1 MMTVEGVCFSCRVR
15 RDGLPAFAFALVPVA
30 VAGTC
35 RCGDPC
41 SALQVNVPGSH
52 GHPQASCCSTD
63 QALAETFPLF
73 FLSRLP
79 SFYCPSCTSPFIQ
92 HTVQ

>member
-1 MMTVEGVCFSCRVR
+1 MTVEGVCFSCRVR
-15 RDGLPAFAFALVPVA
+15 RDGLPAGAFALAVA

-35 RCGDPC
+35 RCSDPC

-73 FLSRLP
+73 FCPGFLP
-79 SFYCPSCTSPFIQ
+79 SIVPHAHHHSSSIQ
-92 HTVQ
+92 